1 MDIKKNERS
10 LNAKPKID
18 MKWATKLRKYDNKIS
33 GRKKDSIS
41 SRSHSTKT
49 NDIQFTEL
57 KNQEMIKP
65 SSLDAPFYKDIT
77 SHVLS
82 FKCSFC
88 ETYILTLQSFIIH
101 LKSSHPNEDISE
113 MLNDHFRSCI
123 ALVKKEKVVII
134 SYAFPNHD
142 IDPYMKMHDDASSN
156 SDISLSSPKNINCNR
171 NLEYQDDSK
180 NDSLISTKITSN
192 TVNAERWKNVLHSKY
207 WLNTFNN
214 KNENEKI
221 NGISNFQNDAQF
233 MENLSQEISNNS
245 LNQTLRNE
253 TKDYTSNITAMLLA
267 ENTRRRQMSNFE
279 KMMAL
284 TCQKCGQKFKNRCML
299 TRHIID
305 HKRAD
310 NPYRCTINGC
320 LDSYTEKRK
329 LIAHLNYKHAEL
341 SKEEREAM
349 IMKGDKLIERLHN
362 ISSNRSSTC
371 YSEIVSPTIDI
382 TGQMI
387 SLKDFPSLSQAE
399 TTSISINAI
408 TTTNNDQ
415 SLIPT
420 SATTDIISTNHI
432 LRNMIENVEYD
443 GNGENLLEQIKSEI
457 INVDNFDIAQCIAN
471 ITASKC
477 SSIGTT
483 GSLTLAHN
491 RLLKIETN
499 KKIKLNTSTSN
510 TITLKRN
517 FGNRSLTMRDKLL
530 NSLVAN
536 KRKVKKKKKLIS
548 QRNESIIS

>member
-1 MDIKKNERS
+1 
-10 LNAKPKID
+10 
-18 MKWATKLRKYDNKIS
+18 
-33 GRKKDSIS
+33 
-41 SRSHSTKT
+41 
-49 NDIQFTEL
+49 
-57 KNQEMIKP
+57 
-65 SSLDAPFYKDIT
+65 
-77 SHVLS
+77 
-82 FKCSFC
+82 
-88 ETYILTLQSFIIH
+88 
-101 LKSSHPNEDISE
+101 
-113 MLNDHFRSCI
+113 
-123 ALVKKEKVVII
+123 
-134 SYAFPNHD
+134 
-142 IDPYMKMHDDASSN
+142 MKMHDDASSN

-171 NLEYQDDSK
+171 NLEYQ
-180 NDSLISTKITSN
+180 
-192 TVNAERWKNVLHSKY
+192 
-207 WLNTFNN
+207 
-214 KNENEKI
+214 
-221 NGISNFQNDAQF
+221 
-233 MENLSQEISNNS
+233 
-245 LNQTLRNE
+245 QTLRNE

-471 ITASKC
+471 ITGHQNA
-477 SSIGTT
+477 
-483 GSLTLAHN
+483 L
-491 RLLKIETN
+491 
-499 KKIKLNTSTSN
+499 
-510 TITLKRN
+510 
-517 FGNRSLTMRDKLL
+517 RSVPQWEYLEQY
-530 NSLVAN
+530 LV
-536 KRKVKKKKKLIS
+536 IS
-548 QRNESIIS
+548 QKLRLPIINFKNGHPKNSIISNIRLLHVQNGY